1 MYKII
6 IHVTKLGYH
15 DIVVIT
21 NTNIDISIS
30 GNLFYL
36 SLKETN
42 RYNKSRLIAKVVYLY
57 RYIIPLRAIVS

>member
-6 IHVTKLGYH
+6 IHVTKLGHH

-30 GNLFYL
+30 GIFFYL
-36 SLKETN
+36 SLKEKN

-57 RYIIPLRAIVS
+57 CYIIPLRTIVS